1 MYIKNESSKPMFKI
15 SLLAISLFIMMSA
28 VISPALPLI
37 EQAFPNIARVNVE
50 LLTTIPNLGQIIGL
64 ILNPFLVRKIGKK
77 RVIILG
83 LAIIGITG
91 TLPVII
97 NNFWLIFFLRILLGV
112 GVGIYNSLAVSLLM
126 SIYHDNN
133 VELNQMLGFQ
143 NIMNDIGYIVSSL
156 LICYLVTLSW
166 HAVFWV
172 YIFAIPILFMFQK
185 FVKVPKVQYT
195 HNKEHFSMINLKGKF
210 NSTIIII
217 SIITLLIYIFYMALA
232 YKLPAFIIKFH
243 LGN

>member
-1 MYIKNESSKPMFKI
+1 MNIKNESSKLMFKV

-37 EQAFPNIARVNVE
+37 ERAFPNIARVNVE

-126 SIYHDNN
+126 SIYHNN
-133 VELNQMLGFQ
+133 DVELNQMLGFQ

-172 YIFAIPILFMFQK
+172 YIFAIPILFIDRK
-185 FVKVPKVQYT
+185 SVV
-195 HNKEHFSMINLKGKF
+195 
-210 NSTIIII
+210 
-217 SIITLLIYIFYMALA
+217 
-232 YKLPAFIIKFH
+232 
-243 LGN
+243 